1 MKARDSLHPHAWSNS
16 LPPGSGAS
24 AFDLAMRRR
33 LLRSLAQRGS
43 SEVAVLIVPGVLCW
57 VYGRDAPAAPMLV
70 WWALFILLMLVL
82 MALRRHMETEASVP
96 DSVAVPRWERL
107 FGWLALAVGAF
118 WAAPIGIALHPGSS
132 DFRLLLYLT
141 LTAVLASATTFLAP
155 LPGLFWRFFAALYLP
170 LLGGVFWFFP
180 TRWPYM
186 LPLLLAFG
194 AVIARHAAGG
204 RRFVQLQARQERRRM
219 RLAEQYRTAKE
230 QAERALADKNRFI
243 AMASHDLRQPLH
255 AMALLTETARQR
267 NRDPSLAP
275 VLQDMHGCVRSL
287 SFLFEALLDLSRL
300 EDGSMRPRMESVS
313 LDMLFGEV
321 ATVFTPQAAQSGLRL
336 RCRAPLRGTAW
347 VHADPALLRQMV
359 FNLLH
364 NALRYTREGGVLL
377 GARRRG
383 ARWRI
388 EVWDTGSGIA
398 PQERAR
404 IFMPYA
410 RGRAGALVGGPGY
423 GLGLATVAL
432 CAGSMGVE
440 YGVDSVPGRG
450 ACFWLLVPAVPPRLH
465 HGAPPP
471 VDQDRPQAGPA
482 HQLLAGECLVVD
494 DDPQVRAALALL
506 MQSWGLQVETVASG
520 AQALQ
525 WLAQG
530 GRPQAV
536 LCDQRLQGGES
547 GFAVLCAVLEHC
559 GHARGVMLSAEHDSP
574 QLRQAE
580 EEGYLVLSKPVCP
593 DLLHALLSRWLGEG
607 APSGAAQRAPQ

>member
-1 MKARDSLHPHAWSNS
+1 
-16 LPPGSGAS
+16 
-24 AFDLAMRRR
+24 
-33 LLRSLAQRGS
+33 
-43 SEVAVLIVPGVLCW
+43 
-57 VYGRDAPAAPMLV
+57 
-70 WWALFILLMLVL
+70 
-82 MALRRHMETEASVP
+82 
-96 DSVAVPRWERL
+96 
-107 FGWLALAVGAF
+107 
-118 WAAPIGIALHPGSS
+118 
-132 DFRLLLYLT
+132 
-141 LTAVLASATTFLAP
+141 
-155 LPGLFWRFFAALYLP
+155 
-170 LLGGVFWFFP
+170 
-180 TRWPYM
+180 
-186 LPLLLAFG
+186 
-194 AVIARHAAGG
+194 
-204 RRFVQLQARQERRRM
+204 
-219 RLAEQYRTAKE
+219 
-230 QAERALADKNRFI
+230 
-243 AMASHDLRQPLH
+243 MASHDLRQPLH

-471 VDQDRPQAGPA
+471 ADQDRPQAGPA